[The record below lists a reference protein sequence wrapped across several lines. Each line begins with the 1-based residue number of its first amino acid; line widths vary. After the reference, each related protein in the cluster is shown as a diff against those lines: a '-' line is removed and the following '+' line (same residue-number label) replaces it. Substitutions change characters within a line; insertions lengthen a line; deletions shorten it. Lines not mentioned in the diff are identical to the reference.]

1 MTVAAAAIIVAIEAR
16 PKFGAKPG
24 LGGSEATYVELVP
37 RATQIGPSTKYPVDY
52 CTYPRLRGF
61 SECGRRLACANL
73 QYLLRVRHSTM
84 QHTQASFVHYRYVP
98 FE

>member
-37 RATQIGPSTKYPVDY
+37 RATQIGP
-52 CTYPRLRGF
+52 L
-61 SECGRRLACANL
+61 
-73 QYLLRVRHSTM
+73 VRNTL
-84 QHTQASFVHYRYVP
+84 
-98 FE
+98 